1 MIRREALGDQT
12 MVSSDRSTGRICMNS
27 DIIKVIAIDR
37 MVWFQGKQL
46 ALALGFKDPIKSLQ
60 THVDDSDR
68 QLLECHL
75 VLVTATETRLQWVSE
90 CGFYSLVYG
99 STLPSA
105 KAFKAWVIREVLPSI
120 RRTGELLDTE
130 HSLVKAYD
138 RRPVLYIG
146 DVGHPASAGIAAG
159 QSHDGI
165 ALVKIG
171 CSDTIR
177 EMVRKLKTEFGGFI
191 LQRVFSASN
200 NRQIKK
206 LLKVHPVLK
215 SHWLSATIKG
225 KKQTELMALSNSFKL
240 TCIESPCGD
249 VAKATTVIHRVIE
262 ANPPLILEQ
271 LRQIMQ
277 TSDTDVDRYAAT
289 QVLGS
294 ANDYD
299 YYNSLR
305 NPKQLPDR
313 FKGTFSDNPKQPA
326 TPCLCPLSVL

>member
-1 MIRREALGDQT
+1 
-12 MVSSDRSTGRICMNS
+12 
-27 DIIKVIAIDR
+27 
-37 MVWFQGKQL
+37 MVWFRGKQL
-46 ALALGFKDPIKSLQ
+46 ALALGFKDPIKSVQ

-68 QLLECHL
+68 QRLECHAATRQRPQQTRHTNTQH
-75 VLVTATETRLQWVSE
+75 VPESGLVTATETRLQWVNK

-105 KAFKAWVIREVLPSI
+105 KAFKAWVIREVLPST

-138 RRPVLYIG
+138 SRPVLYIG
-146 DVGHPASAGIAAG
+146 D
-159 QSHDGI
+159 
-165 ALVKIG
+165 IG

-206 LLKVHPVLK
+206 LLKEHPVLK

-240 TCIESPCGD
+240 TCIE
-249 VAKATTVIHRVIE
+249 AVIHRVIE
-262 ANPPLILEQ
+262 ADPHLILERNYFKPWPLHQ
-271 LRQIMQ
+271 RHLMRVHIG
-277 TSDTDVDRYAAT
+277 SDSSNGTGNGGSRYP
-289 QVLGS
+289 
-294 ANDYD
+294 N
-299 YYNSLR
+299 
-305 NPKQLPDR
+305 
-313 FKGTFSDNPKQPA
+313 
-326 TPCLCPLSVL
+326 